1 MATKKILE
9 FNFEAALKKLETI
22 VNEMEQGGLPLDLAL
37 KKFEE
42 GVKLTRECQKTLS
55 MAEQKVKILTE
66 KDFAAREIDKS
77 LDDE

>member
-1 MATKKILE
+1 
-9 FNFEAALKKLETI
+9 
-22 VNEMEQGGLPLDLAL
+22 MEQGGLPLDLAL